1 MNSDSKRPKY
11 CFLNIEQSVQH
22 TRYNG
27 GKIIN
32 YKLPKTGDP
41 ADLWLW
47 TGMALMGLGVACG
60 AVMIGRRKKA
70 QR

>member
-1 MNSDSKRPKY
+1 MPPA
-11 CFLNIEQSVQH
+11 IQEAVE
-22 TRYNG
+22 G
-27 GKIIN
+27 V
-32 YKLPKTGDP
+32 LPKTGDP
-41 ADLWLW
+41 ADLRLW